1 MSPSVADV
9 VGLAGGDLTDATLTR
24 IAITV
29 GTASIGAGGIGISVT
44 GGALYVA
51 SVTSG
56 TRNWQTIE
64 SSLATG
70 SLTGIEGL
78 TLELADLEVKFNT
91 ASDSAN
97 PAAVVPVIDWTT
109 MVNSGPLSVTRADG
123 TDYALTLTGKVTRV
137 AATITELNLFDFV
150 TATDGGIADES
161 SVADVTGLAGGDL
174 TDATLTRIAIT
185 VGTAS
190 IGAGGIG
197 ISVTGGAR
205 TWLRSPPGR
214 ATGRRSSPRWPPAR

>member
-1 MSPSVADV
+1 M
-9 VGLAGGDLTDATLTR
+9 
-24 IAITV
+24 
-29 GTASIGAGGIGISVT
+29 T

-109 MVNSGPLSVTRADG
+109 MVNGGPLSITRADG

-150 TATDGGIADES
+150 TATDGGIAYES
-161 SVADVTGLAGGDL
+161 S
-174 TDATLTRIAIT
+174 
-185 VGTAS
+185 
-190 IGAGGIG
+190 
-197 ISVTGGAR
+197 
-205 TWLRSPPGR
+205 
-214 ATGRRSSPRWPPAR
+214 RR